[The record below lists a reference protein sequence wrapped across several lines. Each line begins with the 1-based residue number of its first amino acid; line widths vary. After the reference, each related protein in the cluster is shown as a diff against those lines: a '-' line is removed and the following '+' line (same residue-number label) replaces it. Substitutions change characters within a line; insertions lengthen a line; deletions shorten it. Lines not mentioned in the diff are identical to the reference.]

1 MKNKKIWDYFD
12 EHIDYPNNIVDN
24 PIPYGT
30 LWSYISSTFL
40 NGFINYV
47 NPVGCYVVNRYT
59 EETADVT
66 DRNVSVCDKGK
77 FGNWHKFEGT
87 KLELINTIVSGEKEV
102 YHTKLNCFGDDIIII
117 AKIENELDEE
127 NKYIFFWFDC
137 DVSDCSIGKFITD
150 DSQELILNSVEN
162 WLKETYVDNKTGHET
177 LHDEESSGYHK
188 LPLSFI
194 KGWVSF

>member
-1 MKNKKIWDYFD
+1 MENKKIWDYFD
-12 EHIDYPNNIVDN
+12 NHIDYPNNIVDN

-30 LWSYISSTFL
+30 LWSYVSSTFL
-40 NGFINYV
+40 NGLINYV
-47 NPVGCYVVNRYT
+47 NPIGCYVVNRYT
-59 EETADVT
+59 EETADIS
-66 DRNVSVCDKGK
+66 DRKVCICNKGK
-77 FGNWHKFEGT
+77 FVNWYNFEGT
-87 KLELINTIVSGEKEV
+87 KLELINALISGEKEI
-102 YHTKLNCFGDDIIII
+102 YHTNLSCFEDDIVII

-127 NKYIFFWFDC
+127 NKYIFFWFDY

-162 WLKETYVDNKTGHET
+162 WLKETYVDNKTCHET
-177 LHDEESSGYHK
+177 FHDEESSGYHK